1 MPAEPIHPFDDAV
14 RLVPLDAIADAAA
27 PSRLQFRGRTSER
40 YANMVGP
47 FGGMTAAQMLQAV
60 LMHPQR
66 LGEPVS
72 FTCNFASPVRA
83 GEFTVLAE
91 PVRTNRSTQH
101 WMLRLTQQDE
111 HGAAQTVGSA
121 TAVTA
126 SRRATWS
133 VTDGTMPQVAP
144 ADGLPRGSTAQR
156 PPWFGRYDMRWL
168 DGELP
173 QHWDGREH
181 AGSRSC
187 LWVRDDPPRP
197 LDHAGLLALCDVFFP
212 RILLRRAAF
221 VACGTVSFTVYF
233 HADAAAL
240 ASVDRDFVLADARG
254 QVFFNGYF
262 DQSGWLWSRGGRVLA
277 TTHQVVYYRE

>member
-1 MPAEPIHPFDDAV
+1 MHAEPVHPFDQAL
-14 RLVPLDAIADAAA
+14 RLIPLDSD
-27 PSRLQFRGRTSER
+27 PTPPRLRWRGHTSER

-60 LMHPQR
+60 LVHPQR
-66 LGEPVS
+66 QGEPVS
-72 FTCNFASPVRA
+72 LTCNFASPVRA

-101 WMLRLTQQDE
+101 WLLMLRQQDAQ
-111 HGAAQTVGSA
+111 GAVQTVGSA

-126 SRRATWS
+126 SRRSTWGATDR
-133 VTDGTMPQVAP
+133 VMPPVAP
-144 ADGLPRGSTAQR
+144 ANSLPRGSTAQR
-156 PPWFGRYDMRWL
+156 PPWFERYDMRWL
-168 DGELP
+168 DGALP

-197 LDHAGLLALCDVFFP
+197 LDDTSLLALCDVFFP

-240 ASVDRDFVLADARG
+240 AAVGRDFVLAEARG

-262 DQSGWLWSRGGRVLA
+262 DQTGSLWSRGGQVLA
-277 TTHQVVYYRE
+277 TTHQLVYYRE